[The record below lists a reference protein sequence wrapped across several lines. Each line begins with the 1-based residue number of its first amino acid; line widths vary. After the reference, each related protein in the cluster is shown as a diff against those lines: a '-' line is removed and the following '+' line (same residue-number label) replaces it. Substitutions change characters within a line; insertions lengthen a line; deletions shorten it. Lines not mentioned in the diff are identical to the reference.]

1 MDNVF
6 KGIITAGVTNLVT
19 NNLILAISLGWLVYF
34 YTKQKEAKDDTLT

>member
-34 YTKQKEAKDDTLT
+34 YYRQREDKDGTLT